1 MEENEVKKSNLD
13 EIENPQLKELLH
25 AEQIVN
31 NALVMY
37 ASVLA
42 AVGAYENANLATK
55 LAEPHSLAINE
66 IIKEI
71 SSRKKL
77 DEQNLS

>member
-1 MEENEVKKSNLD
+1 MEENNVTKMSVRG
-13 EIENPQLKELLH
+13 IETPQLKELLQ
-25 AEQIVN
+25 AEQILN

-42 AVGAYENANLATK
+42 AVGGYGKANLATK
-55 LAEPHSLAINE
+55 LAEPHSQAINE
-66 IIKEI
+66 LIKEL
-71 SSRKKL
+71 SSRKTL

>member
-1 MEENEVKKSNLD
+1 MEENKVEKMKLAG
-13 EIENPQLKELLH
+13 IETPQLKELLQ
-25 AEQIVN
+25 AEQILN

-42 AVGAYENANLATK
+42 AVGGYGNANLATK
-55 LAEPHSLAINE
+55 LAEPHSQAINE
-66 IIKEI
+66 LIKEL
-71 SSRKKL
+71 SSRKTL

>member
-1 MEENEVKKSNLD
+1 MEENKVEKMNLAD
-13 EIENPQLKELLH
+13 IETSQLKELLN
-25 AEQIVN
+25 AEQVLN

-42 AVGAYENANLATK
+42 AVGGYANANLATK
-55 LAEPHSLAINE
+55 LAEPHSQAIND
-66 IIKEI
+66 IIKEL

-77 DEQNLS
+77 DEQELS

>member
-13 EIENPQLKELLH
+13 EIETLQLKELLQ

-42 AVGAYENANLATK
+42 AGGAYGNANLATK
-55 LAEPHSLAINE
+55 LAEPHSQAINE

-77 DEQNLS
+77 DELNLS

>member
-55 LAEPHSLAINE
+55 LTEPHSLAINE

>member
-1 MEENEVKKSNLD
+1 MEENKVEKMSLAG
-13 EIENPQLKELLH
+13 IETPQLKELLQ

-42 AVGAYENANLATK
+42 AVGGYGNANIATK
-55 LAEPHSLAINE
+55 LAEPHSQAIND
-66 IIKEI
+66 IIKEL

-77 DEQNLS
+77 DAQELS

>member
-1 MEENEVKKSNLD
+1 MEENNVAKMSVRG
-13 EIENPQLKELLH
+13 IETPQLKELLQ
-25 AEQIVN
+25 AEQIMN

-42 AVGAYENANLATK
+42 AVGGYGNANLATK
-55 LAEPHSLAINE
+55 LAEPHSQAINE
-66 IIKEI
+66 LIKEL
-71 SSRKKL
+71 SSRKTL

>member
-13 EIENPQLKELLH
+13 EIETQQLKELLQ

-42 AVGAYENANLATK
+42 AVGAYGNANLATK
-55 LAEPHSLAINE
+55 LAEPHSQAINE

>member
-1 MEENEVKKSNLD
+1 MEENEAKKSNLN
-13 EIENPQLKELLH
+13 EIETSQLKELLQ

-42 AVGAYENANLATK
+42 AVGAYGNANLATK
-55 LAEPHSLAINE
+55 LAEPHSQAINE

>member
-13 EIENPQLKELLH
+13 EIETPQLKELLQ

-42 AVGAYENANLATK
+42 AVGAYGNANLATK
-55 LAEPHSLAINE
+55 LAEPHSQGINE

>member
-13 EIENPQLKELLH
+13 EIETPQLKELLQ

-42 AVGAYENANLATK
+42 AVVAYGKANLATN
-55 LAEPHSLAINE
+55 LAEPHSQAIN
-66 IIKEI
+66 
-71 SSRKKL
+71 
-77 DEQNLS
+77 

>member
-1 MEENEVKKSNLD
+1 MEENEAKKSNLD
-13 EIENPQLKELLH
+13 EIETSQLKELLQ

-42 AVGAYENANLATK
+42 AVGAYGNANLATK
-55 LAEPHSLAINE
+55 LAEPHSQAINE

>member
-1 MEENEVKKSNLD
+1 MEENNVTKTSLS
-13 EIENPQLKELLH
+13 EIETPQLKELLQ
-25 AEQIVN
+25 AEQILN

-42 AVGAYENANLATK
+42 AVGGYVNANLATK
-55 LAEPHSLAINE
+55 LAEPHSRAIND
-66 IIKEI
+66 IIKEL

-77 DEQNLS
+77 DAQELS

>member
-13 EIENPQLKELLH
+13 EIESQQLKELLQ

-42 AVGAYENANLATK
+42 AVGAYGNANLATK
-55 LAEPHSLAINE
+55 LAEPHSQAINE

>member
-13 EIENPQLKELLH
+13 EIETPQLKELLR
-25 AEQIVN
+25 AEQILN

-42 AVGAYENANLATK
+42 AVGGYGNANLATK
-55 LAEPHSLAINE
+55 LAEPHSQAINDL
-66 IIKEI
+66 IKEL
-71 SSRKKL
+71 SSRKTL
-77 DEQNLS
+77 DEQSLS

>member
-1 MEENEVKKSNLD
+1 MEENNVTKMSLS
-13 EIENPQLKELLH
+13 EIETPQLKELLQ

-42 AVGAYENANLATK
+42 AVGAYRNANLATK
-55 LAEPHSLAINE
+55 LAEPHSQAINE

>member
-1 MEENEVKKSNLD
+1 MEENNVTKMSLS
-13 EIENPQLKELLH
+13 EIETPQLKELLQ
-25 AEQIVN
+25 AEQILN

-42 AVGAYENANLATK
+42 AVGGYRNANLATK
-55 LAEPHSLAINE
+55 LAEPHSQAIND
-66 IIKEI
+66 IIKEL

-77 DEQNLS
+77 DEQELS

>member
-1 MEENEVKKSNLD
+1 MEENEFKKSNLD
-13 EIENPQLKELLH
+13 EIETPQLKELLQ

-42 AVGAYENANLATK
+42 AVGAYGNANLATK
-55 LAEPHSLAINE
+55 LAEPHSQAINE

-71 SSRKKL
+71 SSCKKL

>member
-13 EIENPQLKELLH
+13 EIETSQLKELLQ

-42 AVGAYENANLATK
+42 AVGAYGNANLATK
-55 LAEPHSLAINE
+55 LEEPHSQAINE

>member
-1 MEENEVKKSNLD
+1 MEENNVTKTSLS
-13 EIENPQLKELLH
+13 EIETPKLKELLQ
-25 AEQIVN
+25 AEQVVN

-42 AVGAYENANLATK
+42 AVGAYGNANLATK
-55 LAEPHSLAINE
+55 LAEPHSQAINE
-66 IIKEI
+66 MRKERA
-71 SSRKKL
+71 SRKKV

>member
-1 MEENEVKKSNLD
+1 MEENNVKKTSLS
-13 EIENPQLKELLH
+13 EIETPQLKELLR
-25 AEQIVN
+25 AEQILN

-42 AVGAYENANLATK
+42 AVGGYENANLATK
-55 LAEPHSLAINE
+55 LVEPHSQAINDL
-66 IIKEI
+66 IKEL
-71 SSRKKL
+71 SGRKTL